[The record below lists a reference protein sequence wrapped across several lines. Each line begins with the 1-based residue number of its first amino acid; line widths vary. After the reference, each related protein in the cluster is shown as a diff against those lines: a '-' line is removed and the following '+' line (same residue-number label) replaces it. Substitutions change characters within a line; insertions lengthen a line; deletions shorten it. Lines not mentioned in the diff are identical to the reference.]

1 VAARFPDQHT
11 SLLIGERGMM
21 TLHDFV
27 VQLLLIVSPAAILIL
42 IEIDG
47 RH

>member
-1 VAARFPDQHT
+1 
-11 SLLIGERGMM
+11 MM

-27 VQLLLIVSPAAILIL
+27 MQLLLILSPAAILIL

-47 RH
+47 RR

>member
-1 VAARFPDQHT
+1 
-11 SLLIGERGMM
+11 M

-27 VQLLLIVSPAAILIL
+27 MQLLLILTPAAILIL

-47 RH
+47 RR